1 MAKKKIIGTCPMCTR
16 TNQEI
21 RVSHYVGRAI
31 HRRCQVNGKGQILM
45 TPQHVVASERQLKA
59 HLLCTDCEKRLN
71 KYGDTPVFQLIDN
84 RTSFPLRDKMNSG
97 LAIGFPPMVGA
108 LRFSGISMAVNTD
121 ALAYYALSFL
131 WKGSVHRWPT
141 VNGQTTGVDLGE
153 YQEPTRQ
160 FLMGEAPFP
169 KGISVI
175 VTASEDYLSRGMA
188 YVPHVVKHPTEKQL
202 SVLVHGVWFDVI
214 FSDKDEW
221 KEICCVQS
229 PLKVLHLRNNED
241 RMMLAGQRIQRT
253 AKVQP
258 ELAERTPIITRP

>member
-1 MAKKKIIGTCPMCTR
+1 
-16 TNQEI
+16 
-21 RVSHYVGRAI
+21 
-31 HRRCQVNGKGQILM
+31 
-45 TPQHVVASERQLKA
+45 
-59 HLLCTDCEKRLN
+59 
-71 KYGDTPVFQLIDN
+71 
-84 RTSFPLRDKMNSG
+84 
-97 LAIGFPPMVGA
+97 
-108 LRFSGISMAVNTD
+108 
-121 ALAYYALSFL
+121 L

-169 KGISVI
+169 KGVSVI

-202 SVLVHGVWFDVI
+202 SVLVHGLWFDVI
-214 FSDKDEW
+214 FSNKDEW

-229 PLKVLHLRNNED
+229 ALKVLHLRNNED
-241 RMMLAGQRIQRT
+241 RMMKAGQRIQET
-253 AKVQP
+253 EKVQP